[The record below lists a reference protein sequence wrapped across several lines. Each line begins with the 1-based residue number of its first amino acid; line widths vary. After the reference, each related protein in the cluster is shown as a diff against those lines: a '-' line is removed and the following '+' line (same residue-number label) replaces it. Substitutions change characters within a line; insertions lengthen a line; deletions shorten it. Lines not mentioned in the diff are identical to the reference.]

1 MEAALRRSNLRLDA
15 ARRFRSTT
23 QRSSISSGGSEK
35 E

>member
-15 ARRFRSTT
+15 ARRFRST
-23 QRSSISSGGSEK
+23 QRSNISSGGSEK